1 MIEKFAISDNTAVY
15 DEFCHEYTDYSLYPP
30 EREII
35 VKFKADWHKFRVLD
49 IGVGTGRTS
58 MTFAAIAKEYVG
70 IDYSLGMINR
80 CKSVIGENAST
91 KLLYADARNLSDFY
105 NDQFD
110 FIFFSLN
117 GIDSVSHEERLTIL
131 SEVRKVVKTNG
142 YFFFSTHSI
151 FSFPFKKKPLTLNRN
166 NIIRSLYNCWKSIK
180 FNYQLSVLYKNIDQK
195 AVLTKPWTI
204 LISGDHDFKMPI
216 YLINPG
222 YQVKQLYEQGFDVVS
237 VYDQKGKIINPLQHK
252 LGGFLYFLCSPITGV

>member
-1 MIEKFAISDNTAVY
+1 MIEKFVISDNTAVY

-30 EREII
+30 ERETII
-35 VKFKADWHKFRVLD
+35 KFKADWHKFRILD

-110 FIFFSLN
+110 FILFSLN

-151 FSFPFKKKPLTLNRN
+151 FSFPFKKKSLTLNRN
-166 NIIRSLYNCWKSIK
+166 NIIRSFY
-180 FNYQLSVLYKNIDQK
+180 
-195 AVLTKPWTI
+195 
-204 LISGDHDFKMPI
+204 
-216 YLINPG
+216 
-222 YQVKQLYEQGFDVVS
+222 
-237 VYDQKGKIINPLQHK
+237 
-252 LGGFLYFLCSPITGV
+252 YFCA